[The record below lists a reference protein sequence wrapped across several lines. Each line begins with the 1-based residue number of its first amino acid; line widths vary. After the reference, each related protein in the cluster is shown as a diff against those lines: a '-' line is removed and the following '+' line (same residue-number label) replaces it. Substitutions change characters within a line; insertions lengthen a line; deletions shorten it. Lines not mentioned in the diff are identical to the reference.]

1 MPIKPNP
8 FTIKCTKCSWSK
20 RIYPKS
26 DVVDSSWG
34 IQYVCCPKCGAETV
48 RAYDTS
54 VVDGVLDSIKRL
66 WS

>member
-26 DVVDSSWG
+26 DVVDGSWG
-34 IQYVCCPKCGAETV
+34 LEYVCCPKCGAETTKDYN
-48 RAYDTS
+48 AS
-54 VVDGVLDSIKRL
+54 VFDAIIRL

>member
-1 MPIKPNP
+1 MPIKPKP

-34 IQYVCCPKCGAETV
+34 IQYVCCPKCGAETI
-48 RAYDTS
+48 REYEN
-54 VVDGVLDSIKRL
+54 KK
-66 WS
+66 